1 MQCHRTP
8 HADFGAALSFAV
20 SRLRGLLRT
29 AAIAATRS
37 PHLPSGPRVSGLG
50 KRVRLAA
57 VVSLLSACSSS
68 NLHYSALEPYP
79 SVDGLLAEHGQPDEQ
94 LVWSRN
100 DWTGSTCE
108 ASTARV
114 LVYHHLRGPL
124 GALAHRLTDGGET
137 VVCVSRDGPVS
148 LILDVIH

>member
-29 AAIAATRS
+29 AAVAATRS

-50 KRVRLAA
+50 NGVRLAA
-57 VVSLLSACSSS
+57 VVSLLSACSQSK
-68 NLHYSALEPYP
+68 LHYSALEPYP
-79 SVDGLLAEHGQPDEQ
+79 SVDELVAEHGQPDEH
-94 LVWSRN
+94 LAWSR
-100 DWTGSTCE
+100 DHWAGSVCD

-114 LVYHHLRGPL
+114 LVFHGLRGPL
-124 GALAHRLTDGGET
+124 GRLIHRMIGGGDT
-137 VVCVSRDGPVS
+137 VVCVSREGSIS
-148 LILDVIH
+148 LVQDLIN